1 MSEGMTAP
9 APAETGGP
17 QLTGEPE
24 KTDQHVETPH
34 TTGKSMY
41 RTAEY
46 LKLYIIDY

>member
-24 KTDQHVETPH
+24 QTDQHVETPH
-34 TTGKSMY
+34 TTGKSLQDGRISLMVY
-41 RTAEY
+41 Y
-46 LKLYIIDY
+46 